1 MPYTQPGRG
10 DVHVNR
16 PLTNLSV
23 AFMQRMEN
31 FIAARVFP
39 NIPVEKKSDEYFTY
53 DRGEFNR
60 DEMQERAPGAPSAGG
75 DYTIS
80 TADYSARVYAYHR
93 DIADQQRGNLDQPL
107 NLDREAT
114 EFITL
119 KGLIKRERLWV
130 DSFFK
135 GGVWTFDID
144 GGASRSASFSP
155 TVAASNDLQ
164 HWSDSNS
171 TPIEDIRLIKRYIL
185 ENTGFMPNTLVLGR
199 PVFDAL
205 LDHSD
210 IVGRLDRGQTTGPV
224 VVMRENLAA
233 LFELENV
240 LVMDA
245 IHNTA
250 DEGLTASHSFI
261 GGKHALLCYA
271 APSPGIMTPT
281 AGYTF
286 SWTGYA
292 GASDNGVRFKRFRM
306 EELAGDRVEG
316 EMAFVQKRIS
326 SDLGAFFE
334 GIVV

>member
-1 MPYTQPGRG
+1 MPYTRPGRG

-16 PLTNLSV
+16 PLTNISV

-39 NIPVEKKSDEYFTY
+39 NIPVEKKSDQYFTY

-60 DEMQERAPGAPSAGG
+60 DEMQERGPGAPSAGG

-80 TADYSARVYAYHR
+80 TDDYAARVYAYHR
-93 DIADQQRGNLDQPL
+93 DIADQLRGNQDEPL

-135 GGVWTFDID
+135 GAVWTFDMD
-144 GGASRSASFSP
+144 GGATTSSSFNP
-155 TVAASNDLQ
+155 TTTANDLMY
-164 HWSDSNS
+164 WSDSAS

-185 ENTGFMPNTLVLGR
+185 ESTGFMPNTLVLGR

-210 IVGRLDRGQTTGPV
+210 IVGRLDRGQTSGPV

-233 LFELENV
+233 LFELEQV

-271 APSPGIMTPT
+271 APSPGIMTPS

-292 GASDNGVRFKRFRM
+292 GASNDGVRIKRFRM

-326 SDLGAFFE
+326 ADLGAFFE
-334 GIVV
+334 GIVQ